1 MRKVE
6 GTATISIEELDRLRV
21 SEKKESGER
30 RSSKIV
36 HIQSQQ
42 GKTGHL
48 HRSSTE
54 EMDVIGI

>member
-1 MRKVE
+1 MS
-6 GTATISIEELDRLRV
+6 G
-21 SEKKESGER
+21 ESGER

-54 EMDVIGI
+54 EMDSIGI